1 MIENNQETRLSQRG
15 KKGDISFYCRAPL
28 YDDSVSFQM
37 FRTRKLA
44 MSRVTLEMFYDEPM
58 TLELGWAVAQLYLFK
73 QNMSFTVP
81 FTPI

>member
-1 MIENNQETRLSQRG
+1 
-15 KKGDISFYCRAPL
+15 
-28 YDDSVSFQM
+28 M

-44 MSRVTLEMFYDEPM
+44 MGRVTLEMFYDEPM